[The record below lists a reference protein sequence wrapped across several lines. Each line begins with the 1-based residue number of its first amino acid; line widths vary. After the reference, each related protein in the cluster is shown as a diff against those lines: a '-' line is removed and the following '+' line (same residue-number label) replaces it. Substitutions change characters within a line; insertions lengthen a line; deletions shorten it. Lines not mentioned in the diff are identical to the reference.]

1 MHGCCRMQLTRPAAL
16 PCVLQDPARHKE
28 VDSLLG
34 PTTDERFAALVA
46 LGKMITDYAPSE
58 AVSWRC
64 CMLWCAVVACSRSGV
79 PAAAEQCKAPVLHY
93 QPACAHLHRLTVC
106 RPFCL

>member
-1 MHGCCRMQLTRPAAL
+1 MHGCCRMQLTQPSTSL
-16 PCVLQDPARHKE
+16 CVLQDPARHKE

-58 AVSWRC
+58 AVSCHVC
-64 CMLWCAVVACSRSGV
+64 CGL
-79 PAAAEQCKAPVLHY
+79 L
-93 QPACAHLHRLTVC
+93 L
-106 RPFCL
+106 